1 MKILYFDC
9 FSGISGDMTLGAFL
23 DAGLKIGVL
32 RRELKRLKLGGY
44 EISAKRVKR
53 GGIMGTK
60 FDCAI
65 KARPAGGSH
74 AHSELKS
81 ILRLI
86 EKSAMPKPVKET
98 AALIFTTLGK
108 AEAAAHGCPLEDVH
122 FHEVGNVDS
131 IVDIV
136 GAAIAIH
143 ELGIEKISSS
153 AVVLGKGYAL
163 TQAGILPVPSPATMA
178 LLKGIPVSMARVE
191 AEIVTPTGASIL
203 KALCGGF
210 GPMPAMRPSM
220 VGYGAGSAKLKEMP
234 NMLRVVIGDSAD
246 SYGTDS
252 IFVVETNID
261 DMSPQVFEYLF
272 ERLFKEGALDV
283 YITPI
288 QMKKSRPA
296 FCLSVIAKEHVLE
309 KIAAIIFEETSSIGL
324 RYHKADRLKL
334 ERRAVN
340 VRTKYGDIRMKVAS
354 GPGGIIKSSP
364 EYDDCLSIAKKN
376 KIPFELV
383 YEEAKRSL
391 K

>member
-1 MKILYFDC
+1 
-9 FSGISGDMTLGAFL
+9 
-23 DAGLKIGVL
+23 
-32 RRELKRLKLGGY
+32 
-44 EISAKRVKR
+44 
-53 GGIMGTK
+53 
-60 FDCAI
+60 
-65 KARPAGGSH
+65 
-74 AHSELKS
+74 
-81 ILRLI
+81 
-86 EKSAMPKPVKET
+86 
-98 AALIFTTLGK
+98 
-108 AEAAAHGCPLEDVH
+108 
-122 FHEVGNVDS
+122 
-131 IVDIV
+131 
-136 GAAIAIH
+136 
-143 ELGIEKISSS
+143 
-153 AVVLGKGYAL
+153 
-163 TQAGILPVPSPATMA
+163 
-178 LLKGIPVSMARVE
+178 
-191 AEIVTPTGASIL
+191 
-203 KALCGGF
+203 
-210 GPMPAMRPSM
+210 
-220 VGYGAGSAKLKEMP
+220 
-234 NMLRVVIGDSAD
+234 MLRVVIGDSAD